1 MYDTSMVIFNSNTA
15 AVIEITIISTTKKL
29 QEIKYFVQIFVYSTI
44 VYFYLFKNFYYW
56 DTTYL

>member
-1 MYDTSMVIFNSNTA
+1 MVIFNSNTA

-29 QEIKYFVQIFVYSTI
+29 QEIKYFVQIFVYSAS
-44 VYFYLFKNFYYW
+44 VYFYLFKNFNW